1 MCPGNIEEKET
12 IIPATTDCW
21 FRSFASFRV
30 TMSEWVERNNLPEI
44 LLAIEK
50 MTSLAVHSLEI
61 IDLLHEESELRKR
74 LQSSSPHAKFAVNEV
89 DWDSSAYVNKLINWF
104 LKWAASQRLQQSLHS
119 WKELFVKLQL
129 VCHQGTT
136 SQKAAVFSLLIQ
148 MPRRLFHQFVDIV
161 CGMVP
166 RPALHTVSPLTE
178 AFLKCDAV
186 KAAQMTA
193 LGPLREQYAQHG
205 AFPDI
210 PQIIIV
216 EGVRPPMHAFL
227 CLGNVVAINSRY
239 WDDIEDSCD
248 VMRMCNLIMRVQ
260 QHGFYWASFQDY
272 PIGAPEKDP
281 AECVAGREKVAVQE
295 AGERVE
301 RALWGGHLLK
311 WWDPLSR
318 EETREH
324 CNKLCVALRETG
336 QLPQLSSGYV
346 AELADSVR
354 CATPQCFQAED
365 ATTCV
370 YVEEDEAWR

>member
-1 MCPGNIEEKET
+1 
-12 IIPATTDCW
+12 
-21 FRSFASFRV
+21 
-30 TMSEWVERNNLPEI
+30 MSEWVERNNLPEI
-44 LLAIEK
+44 LCSIENL
-50 MTSLAVHSLEI
+50 TSLADHSLEI
-61 IDLLHEESELRKR
+61 INLLNEGSELRKQ
-74 LQSSSPHAKFAVNEV
+74 LQSSSPQAKLAVYEV
-89 DWDSSAYVNKLINWF
+89 DWDSSVYGNKLINWF
-104 LKWAASQRLQQSLHS
+104 LKLAASQRLQQSLHA

-178 AFLKCDAV
+178 AFLRCDAV
-186 KAAQMTA
+186 KAAQLAA
-193 LGPLREQYAQHG
+193 LGPFREQYAQRV

-210 PQIIIV
+210 PQIIVV
-216 EGVRPPMHAFL
+216 EGMRPSMLAFL

-260 QHGFYWASFQDY
+260 QHGLYWASFQDY
-272 PIGAPEKDP
+272 PIGTSDQHP
-281 AECVAGREKVAVQE
+281 AECVAGRGKIAVQQ
-295 AGERVE
+295 AGELVE
-301 RALWGGHLLK
+301 RALWGGYLLK

-324 CNKLCVALRETG
+324 CNKLCVALRETA
-336 QLPQLSSGYV
+336 QLPQLSPAYITKLV
-346 AELADSVR
+346 DSVGS
-354 CATPQCFQAED
+354 ATPQCFQADD

-370 YVEEDEAWR
+370 YVEEDDAWR